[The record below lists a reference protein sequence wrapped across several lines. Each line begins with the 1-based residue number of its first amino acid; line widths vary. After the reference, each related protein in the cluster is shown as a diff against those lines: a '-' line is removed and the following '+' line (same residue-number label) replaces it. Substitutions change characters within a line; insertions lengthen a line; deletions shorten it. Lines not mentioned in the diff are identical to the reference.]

1 MSNHRLIVRD
11 LTVSYGRI
19 PAIHHLNLDLACG
32 HCIGLLGPNGAG
44 KTTFIKALAGL
55 VRAETGSVAIDAHGD
70 RHRAGRIAYLP
81 QRGMIDW
88 DFPITVRG
96 MVEMG
101 RFPAL
106 GAFGRFER
114 RDRNAVEEALAVAR
128 LLPFADRQI
137 NALSGGQQQRA
148 FLARAYAQ
156 RAEFYLLDEPFGGL
170 DAQAQADLR
179 DIFRTMTAAGK
190 LILASHHDLKTVPD
204 LFDQV
209 ILLNGELVAF
219 GPVAAAF
226 TPANIERTYATQVFA
241 QAP

>member
-1 MSNHRLIVRD
+1 MSNPRLIVRD

-55 VRAETGSVAIDAHGD
+55 VRAETGSVTIDAHGD
-70 RHRAGRIAYLP
+70 SRRAGRIAYLP
-81 QRGMIDW
+81 Q
-88 DFPITVRG
+88 RG

-179 DIFRTMTAAGK
+179 EILRAMTAAGK

-219 GPVAAAF
+219 GPVAEAF

-241 QAP
+241 NPA